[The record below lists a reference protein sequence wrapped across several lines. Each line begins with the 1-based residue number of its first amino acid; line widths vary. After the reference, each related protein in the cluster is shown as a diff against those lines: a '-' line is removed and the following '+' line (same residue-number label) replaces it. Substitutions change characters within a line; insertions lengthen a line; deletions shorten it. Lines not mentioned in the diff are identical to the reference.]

1 MRVSHFSKVTIAVVF
16 ATACQL
22 LVSAS
27 AVAGLVW
34 ERGSQEIE
42 SPQSGS
48 RQVEARFAFVN
59 RGTTAIRIL
68 DVKTSCGCVASSASK
83 EEVAPGGK
91 GEIVVTF
98 AYGDRVGQQE
108 KSVVVKTDDPAE
120 PVKVLTFRVF
130 IPQLV
135 QIEPVL
141 LLWRIGET
149 PEPKKMAVKVQSGA
163 EIGGLRATSSS
174 EEIDVRLEKEKTDGQ
189 YSLVVTPKRTD
200 APQTA
205 FIRVETG
212 GKDSKA
218 FIAHVRVK

>member
-1 MRVSHFSKVTIAVVF
+1 MMPRFPRVCLAVVL
-16 ATACQL
+16 AAVCQL
-22 LVSAS
+22 LLSAS

-34 ERGSQEIE
+34 EKGSQEIE
-42 SPQSGS
+42 PPQTGS
-48 RQVEARFAFVN
+48 RQVEARFPFVN

-68 DVKTSCGCVASSASK
+68 NVKTSCGCVASSASK
-83 EEVAPGGK
+83 EEIAPGDK

-141 LLWRIGET
+141 LLWRIGEA
-149 PEPKKMAVKVQSGA
+149 PEPKKMAVKVQSGV
-163 EIGGLRATSSS
+163 ETGGLSATSSS
-174 EEIDVRLEKEKTDGQ
+174 DEIDVRLEKEKAEGQ

-200 APQTA
+200 GPQTA

>member
-1 MRVSHFSKVTIAVVF
+1 MWSCGISF
-16 ATACQL
+16 AGA
-22 LVSAS
+22 
-27 AVAGLVW
+27 AGLAW
-34 ERGSQEIE
+34 ERDSQELKAPMGGE
-42 SPQSGS
+42 AK
-48 RQVEARFAFVN
+48 VEARFPFVN

-68 DVKTSCGCVASSASK
+68 GVKTSCGCVGSAASK
-83 EEVAPGGK
+83 DLIVPDEK
-91 GEIVVTF
+91 GEIVATF
-98 AYGDRVGQQE
+98 VFGDRVGQQE

-130 IPQLV
+130 IPQLI

-149 PEPKKMAVKVQSGA
+149 PQPKKMAVKVQSGA
-163 EIGGLRATSSS
+163 EIEGLTATSSS
-174 EEIDVRLEKEKTDGQ
+174 DEIDVRLEKEKAGGQ